1 MENAT
6 HFVSLVLDQDYA
18 ENYFNTVHRTS
29 YDKKTLATYQN
40 NIKRKNMEYQLLK
53 RVLHSKYDMFL
64 MKKYY
69 QMLDSNAA
77 LEIFESDL
85 LYQLLNG
92 KLEDY
97 RILGYSK
104 KEILNLIHKKMNE
117 VRAYDSKYT
126 YEEKVH
132 PITRTL
138 TVRNWKK

>member
-18 ENYFNTVHRTS
+18 ENYFNTVHRAS
-29 YDKKTLATYQN
+29 YDKKTFASYQN
-40 NIKRKNMEYQLLK
+40 DIKRKNMVYQLLK

-104 KEILNLIHKKMNE
+104 KD
-117 VRAYDSKYT
+117 V
-126 YEEKVH
+126 
-132 PITRTL
+132 
-138 TVRNWKK
+138 